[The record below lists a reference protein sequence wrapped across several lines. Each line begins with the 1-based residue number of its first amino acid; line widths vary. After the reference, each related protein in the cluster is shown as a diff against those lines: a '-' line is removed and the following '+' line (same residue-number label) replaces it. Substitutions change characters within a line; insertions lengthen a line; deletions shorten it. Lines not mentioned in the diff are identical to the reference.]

1 VILRMIKESGAKM
14 HEADIYD
21 PVREYLESLGY
32 QVQAEVKGC
41 DLTAIKGDE
50 LVIVELK
57 TSFNL
62 KLLIQAAKRQR
73 AADSVYVAV
82 PFPKGGTRTAGWRDM
97 CMLLRRLELGLIT
110 VRKGKPEDRVVV
122 HFHPDV
128 FDRWKSMRANRRVR
142 HHIINETV
150 DRSGRYNTG
159 GTNRVKLVT
168 AYREQAVHI
177 ACCLMK
183 HGCMSPSQLMKA
195 GTCAKTPNILRD
207 NHYGWFTRVKRGLY
221 ALNDNDSAKAF
232 MEEYPE
238 LARHYMELAEASSAH
253 LTGSDYPGENL
264 AGR

>member
-1 VILRMIKESGAKM
+1 MCPGVILRMIKKTGEKIR
-14 HEADIYD
+14 EADIYD

-41 DLTAIKGDE
+41 DLVAIKGDE

-62 KLLIQAAKRQR
+62 KLLIQAVKRQR

-82 PFPKGGTRTAGWRDM
+82 PFPKGGKRTAAWRDM

-110 VRKGKPEDRVVV
+110 VRKEKREDRVEV
-122 HFHPDV
+122 HFHPDA
-128 FDRWKSMRANRRVR
+128 FDRLKSMRASRKVR
-142 HHIINETV
+142 HHIINETIG
-150 DRSGRYNTG
+150 RSGRYNTG

-177 ACCLMK
+177 ACCLIK
-183 HGCMSPSQLMKA
+183 HGCMSPSQLVKA

-207 NHYGWFTRVKRGLY
+207 NYYGWFTRVKRGLY
-221 ALNDNDSAKAF
+221 TVNDSAKAF
-232 MEEYPE
+232 LEEYPE
-238 LARHYMELAEASSAH
+238 LTRHYMELAEASSAN
-253 LTGSDYPGENL
+253 SQE
-264 AGR
+264 R